1 MAQSTKDAMLRD
13 SQILVLPTGSTAGY
27 AEYGAP
33 DGWPV
38 IALHGAPASRL
49 MFAAAD
55 EAAKSFALRVIAPDR
70 PGYGL
75 TPADDDPTLA
85 SRTEWLHAFADAM
98 NLNRFALL
106 GISGGSPYAVSLAAR
121 LQDRIVALAL
131 VSPMGPVADYAASAD
146 ASLDP
151 VSFLHDRFFMHMPYR
166 TWLTHPLGDLSAWM
180 YRHGPEMF
188 MSLMPKLATSV
199 DAPILS
205 RPDVAQLMRTMTLE
219 AFRQGGSGGTADLEI
234 YGRPWGVQFRDV
246 TAPAVVWQGTEDHV
260 VPPQAA
266 RWLARQLPNGTLH
279 SLEGAGHFWV
289 FEHVKDVVS
298 ELAALMSQ
306 SGTAAV
312 RVS

>member
-1 MAQSTKDAMLRD
+1 
-13 SQILVLPTGSTAGY
+13 
-27 AEYGAP
+27 
-33 DGWPV
+33 
-38 IALHGAPASRL
+38 
-49 MFAAAD
+49 
-55 EAAKSFALRVIAPDR
+55 
-70 PGYGL
+70 
-75 TPADDDPTLA
+75 
-85 SRTEWLHAFADAM
+85 M
-98 NLNRFALL
+98 NVNRFALL

-121 LQDRIVALAL
+121 LKDRIAALAL

>member
-1 MAQSTKDAMLRD
+1 
-13 SQILVLPTGSTAGY
+13 
-27 AEYGAP
+27 
-33 DGWPV
+33 
-38 IALHGAPASRL
+38 

-121 LQDRIVALAL
+121 LQNRIVALAL